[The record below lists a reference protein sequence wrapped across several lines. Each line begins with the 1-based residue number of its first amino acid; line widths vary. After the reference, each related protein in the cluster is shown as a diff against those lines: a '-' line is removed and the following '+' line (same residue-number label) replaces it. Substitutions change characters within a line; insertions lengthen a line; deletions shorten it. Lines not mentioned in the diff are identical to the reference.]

1 MGTPKIMFEQ
11 EDEDIPMPIMGGQDD
26 DEEDFV
32 EVASNTNKTIGQDQE
47 AEQFLMLSDFDRTTK
62 LFRAALTAL
71 GNDNSGAIATLNT
84 LLKRSEVLDQVQKEQ
99 IGPLLGDL
107 KSLLLSSND
116 ELKNWNQ
123 QAQKSLQMQIKEVVD
138 NIDFSPM
145 QKRVEEANAQIL
157 ESANELSIKAQAIQE
172 LALKTQK
179 LGFFAS
185 TKYLL
190 VGLLGGAGIL
200 YGFFSYREVGIE
212 QKLKAEFDAKTKAME
227 TRAAVWKNLKDDQWG
242 ASVVDISGIKHIQLV
257 IRDNSNQINLGRSF
271 TTPDKDGKKYAVT
284 FINIPIFK

>member
-1 MGTPKIMFEQ
+1 MQTPKSMFGDEN
-11 EDEDIPMPIMGGQDD
+11 EDIPMPIMGGQDD

-32 EVASNTNKTIGQDQE
+32 EAASNTNKTIGQDQE

-84 LLKRSEVLDQVQKEQ
+84 LLKRSEVLDKEQ
-99 IGPLLGDL
+99 QEIISPMLGEL
-107 KSLLLSSND
+107 KALLLSSQE
-116 ELKNWNQ
+116 ELKNFNKSAQ
-123 QAQKSLQMQIKEVVD
+123 QSLEGQIKDVISKV
-138 NIDFSPM
+138 DFSP
-145 QKRVEEANAQIL
+145 VEEKVKAANAQIL
-157 ESANELSIKAQAIQE
+157 ESVNELSIKAQAIQD

-200 YGFFSYREVGIE
+200 YGFFSYREAGIE
-212 QKLKAEFDAKTKAME
+212 QRLQADFAAKIKSLEA
-227 TRAAVWKNLKDDQWG
+227 RAAVWKNLKDDQWG
-242 ASVVDISGIKHIQLV
+242 ASVVDIGGIKHIQLV
-257 IRDNSNQINLGRSF
+257 VRDNSNQINLGRSF
-271 TTPDKDGKKYAVT
+271 TTPDDKGKKYPVT
-284 FINIPIFK
+284 FVNIPIFQ